1 MADVR
6 HCRHCW
12 GNCPGDCLME
22 DMGMCIHDPN
32 SPFRGTRGIRARR
45 LLSRRWWRRVLSGRN

>member
-12 GNCPGDCLME
+12 GDCPGDCLV
-22 DMGMCIHDPN
+22 DDKGMCIHKLH
-32 SPFRGTRGIRARR
+32 GGWAKRR
-45 LLSRRWWRRVLSGRN
+45 RPRVLSSAWLRMMFRSVR